1 MIGADELV
9 RRFAELDRAE
19 LARWIERRW
28 IVPETQREIDRE
40 IWLFHEVDVARVELI
55 LDIRREFTVDEE
67 TLSLVLGL
75 LDQVYSL
82 RRQMRR
88 LCGAIE
94 SQPSEIREA
103 IRDALRP
110 RRSRRA
116 IGLPGNYRRS
126 LPPCGNGKRRW
137 KLMSQLGWSIQ
148 GGSGGKRPTA
158 ATIFMTRASMS
169 G

>member
-1 MIGADELV
+1 MIGAEELV

-28 IVPETQREIDRE
+28 IVPETRPADGEAE
-40 IWLFHEVDVARVELI
+40 IWLFREVDIARVELI

-94 SQPSEIREA
+94 SQPGE
-103 IRDALRP
+103 IRDAI
-110 RRSRRA
+110 RRA
-116 IGLPGNYRRS
+116 LSPAGTGER
-126 LPPCGNGKRRW
+126 
-137 KLMSQLGWSIQ
+137 
-148 GGSGGKRPTA
+148 
-158 ATIFMTRASMS
+158 
-169 G
+169 